1 MSFIW
6 DFYCENIYCI
16 CKQSN
21 KIWNPHVCHSF
32 PSASWEKHD
41 FIQPLI
47 CKVANELMNQSDQTP
62 LTIYTVTL
70 MDMFALK
77 SYF

>member
-1 MSFIW
+1 M
-6 DFYCENIYCI
+6 
-16 CKQSN
+16 
-21 KIWNPHVCHSF
+21 KIFTVFASKVTKYETLMFVIHF
-32 PSASWEKHD
+32 PVLHEEKHD

-62 LTIYTVTL
+62 FTIYTVTL

>member
-1 MSFIW
+1 MFVI
-6 DFYCENIYCI
+6 
-16 CKQSN
+16 
-21 KIWNPHVCHSF
+21 HF
-32 PSASWEKHD
+32 PVLHEEKHD

-70 MDMFALK
+70 MDMFSLK